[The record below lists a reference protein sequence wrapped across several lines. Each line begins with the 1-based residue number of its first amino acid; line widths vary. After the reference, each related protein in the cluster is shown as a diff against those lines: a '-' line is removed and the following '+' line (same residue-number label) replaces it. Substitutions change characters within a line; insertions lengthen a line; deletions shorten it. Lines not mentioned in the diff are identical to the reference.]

1 MIVGVLLAAGASS
14 RMGTPK
20 ALVRKR
26 GQSFL
31 VQAPA
36 AEAEGT
42 TLDAPARESR
52 TPAKRAA
59 TTHTVRRGETLS
71 SIATKHG
78 VTVAELKRLN
88 RLTSTNVKVGQRL
101 KLPA

>member
-1 MIVGVLLAAGASS
+1 
-14 RMGTPK
+14 
-20 ALVRKR
+20 
-26 GQSFL
+26 
-31 VQAPA
+31 
-36 AEAEGT
+36 
-42 TLDAPARESR
+42 
-52 TPAKRAA
+52 
-59 TTHTVRRGETLS
+59 VRRGETLS